1 LICADP
7 DGSEPSNPELAEHL
21 SKVPVTVDGEPSA
34 AYQKPNYPRR
44 NRVDAKWAVG

>member
-21 SKVPVTVDGEPSA
+21 SKVPVTEDGEPSA
-34 AYQKPNYPRR
+34 TYQKPNNPRR
-44 NRVDAKWAVG
+44 NRVDAKRAVG